1 MGWLTQTFSS
11 SVGKKLL
18 MALTG
23 LFFLLF
29 LLVHLGGNFLLYVGK
44 DAFNAYASALA
55 HMPATIPAEILMIV
69 LFVTHMATSAKLT
82 IENNN
87 ARTEKYI
94 VDANAGS
101 STWMSSHMFHTGSI
115 ILVFV
120 IIHLWTFKFGEWSN
134 EMHAATSV
142 TLYDLV
148 VGWFGNVYYSA
159 FYIIAMILLGMHL
172 NHAFQSAFQT
182 LGLNHKKYTPAIKL
196 IGKWYSVV
204 VALGFASFPAIFFL
218 ISLGG

>member
-1 MGWLTQTFSS
+1 M
-11 SVGKKLL
+11 
-18 MALTG
+18 
-23 LFFLLF
+23 
-29 LLVHLGGNFLLYVGK
+29 YVGK
-44 DAFNAYASALA
+44 DAFNHYADALA
-55 HMPATIPAEILMIV
+55 GFEFIKLMEIGMIV
-69 LFVTHMATSAKLT
+69 IFLVHIATSAKLT

-87 ARTEKYI
+87 ARSEKY
-94 VDANAGS
+94 VVQANAGA

-120 IIHLWTFKFGEWSN
+120 IVHLWTFKFGEWSN
-134 EMHAATSV
+134 EAHAVTST

-196 IGKWYSVV
+196 VGKWYSVL